1 LASVLLLRTSPVET
15 LLRKYLWAVDLA
27 VVALCAT
34 FLGMAASGAV
44 ASKFASMPAPVRAP
58 AAKAAKAETKI
69 AFNKDPTGILKRNVF
84 CSACPPILGEAKK
97 DDEPVEAPP
106 EPPAKTTLPLAIL
119 AIMYEP
125 PAKGTLWSNTRWS
138 MAVLRDTEQKVT
150 GAYSIG
156 GVIHGAKVVDI
167 LETRLYFDN
176 AGKIE
181 YLDLFEPPAPPTPPK
196 GAEPPPAPNKDTDPF
211 AADLAKGIK
220 KLSDN
225 KYELQRNTLESVL
238 GNMNLLSRSARIVP
252 EMKDGKAS
260 GFRLFAVRPDGPFAM
275 IGMQNGDILSSINGL
290 EITSPEK
297 ALEVYAKLKSA
308 SHLSLGM
315 ERNGQKITKEYNIR

>member
-1 LASVLLLRTSPVET
+1 VET

-34 FLGMAASGAV
+34 FLAMAASGAV

-58 AAKAAKAETKI
+58 VARLPKPETKV
-69 AFNKDPTGILKRNVF
+69 AFNKDPTAILRRNVF
-84 CSACPPILGEAKK
+84 CSTCPPILDDPNSVVEEGEKPI
-97 DDEPVEAPP
+97 EQV
-106 EPPAKTTLPLAIL
+106 KTSLPLAVL
-119 AIMYEP
+119 AVMYAP
-125 PAKGTLWSNTRWS
+125 PPNGIRWS
-138 MAVLRDTEQKVT
+138 VAVMRDTEAKVT
-150 GAYSIG
+150 GAYPVG
-156 GVIHGAKVVDI
+156 GKIHGATVIEI
-167 LETRLYFDN
+167 LETRIYLDN
-176 AGKIE
+176 EGKTE
-181 YLDLFEPPAPPTPPK
+181 YIDLFEPPAPAAAPQ
-196 GAEPPPAPNKDTDPF
+196 AAAPAPNKDTDPF

-220 KLSDN
+220 KLSEN

-238 GNMNLLSRSARIVP
+238 GNINLLSRSARIVP
-252 EMKDGKAS
+252 EMKDGKAA

-275 IGMQNGDILSSINGL
+275 IGMQNGDIISAINGL

-315 ERNGQKITKEYNIR
+315 ERNGQKVTKEYNIR